1 MRPPLFCICLYLYC
15 GLAFAAD
22 PPVWTQPSS
31 GVTVGSFAYFDCKTP
46 ATFTGT
52 AAYMKLWVG
61 GTAKALNHGSNRL
74 GAVVPMS
81 AGTYAAVCQY
91 SIDGVNGIDS
101 VALTITYGDGSK
113 EKLNLENSD
122 WTEIAGCND
131 ATCGPVAGHTDVTD
145 TGSNTWNGSGTS
157 RKFPGTW
164 DGTFKFEDEDW
175 YQKRLESVSLPAVWI
190 YDFWIRQSRL
200 PRAVEFG
207 ISQCDGNH
215 TKYRMA
221 FQAEYAT
228 SNVWNV
234 FSPVASDPGGSAGT
248 WVSTGLTAPPPF
260 TNPATDP
267 NNGFSHVYFVG
278 HPAFSGS
285 SPVVVI
291 DAIQIGAASGTSPGN
306 AARTVNSLQVFAY
319 TATTSNCT
327 AGTGPWNLQSAQ
339 FDLDSTHNG
348 DNMWLDQ
355 VSLHFQP

>member
-1 MRPPLFCICLYLYC
+1 MKSLLLLCVCVSC
-15 GLAFAAD
+15 SLAFAAD
-22 PPVWTQPSS
+22 PPVWIRPSS

-46 ATFTGT
+46 STFTGT
-52 AAYMKLWVG
+52 ASYMKLWIG
-61 GTAKALNHGSNRL
+61 GTAKALNHSSNRL
-74 GAVVPMS
+74 AAVVPMAS
-81 AGTYAAVCQY
+81 GTYSAVCQY
-91 SIDGVNGIDS
+91 SIDGVSGIDS
-101 VALTITYGDGSK
+101 PTLSITYGDSSK

-122 WTEIAGCND
+122 WTETAGCGGTD
-131 ATCGPVAGHTDVTD
+131 CGPVANHTDVTD

-164 DGTFKFEDEDW
+164 DGAFTSEDEDW
-175 YQKRLESVSLPAVWI
+175 YQKRLESVSLPDVWI
-190 YDFWIRQSRL
+190 YHFWIRQSQL

-221 FQAEYAT
+221 FQAEYAS

-248 WVSTGLTAPPPF
+248 WVSTGLTAPPHF
-260 TNPATDP
+260 TNPPTDP
-267 NNGFSHVYFVG
+267 NNGFTHVYLVG
-278 HPAFSGS
+278 HPSFSGS

-291 DAIQIGAASGTSPGN
+291 DAIQIGAAAGTSPGN
-306 AARTVNSLQVFAY
+306 AAQVVNNLQVFAY

-327 AGTGPWNLQSAQ
+327 TGTGAWNLQSAQ
-339 FDLDSTHNG
+339 FDLDAMHNG

-355 VSLHFQP
+355 VSLQFQP